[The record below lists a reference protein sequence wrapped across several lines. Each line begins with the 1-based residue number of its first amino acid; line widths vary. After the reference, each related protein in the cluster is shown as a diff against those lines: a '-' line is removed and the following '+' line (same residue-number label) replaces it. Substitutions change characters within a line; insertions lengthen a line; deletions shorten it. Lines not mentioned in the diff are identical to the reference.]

1 MEEAFLG
8 TILMW
13 AGKHVPEGWEFC
25 HGQDIPLPK
34 NPQSDGL
41 YCLIGTTYGGDGR
54 TSYKLPD
61 LRKAVP
67 IANVDFIIC
76 RRGVFPRFD

>member
-13 AGKHVPEGWEFC
+13 AGKRAPEGWEFC
-25 HGQDIPLPK
+25 HGQDVHLPK

-54 TSYKLPD
+54 TTYKLPD
-61 LRKAVP
+61 LRNAVP
-67 IANVDFIIC
+67 ISNVDFIIC